1 MALDTIPKQEGG
13 KLKAVASGT
22 LPSGQPVVVNSDGT
36 VSVITEDSRD
46 QAVGSNTTVV
56 PSYPYA
62 ADYYASAYDAN
73 AQKVV
78 FVYRDESLQQRAKA
92 VVGTVSGT
100 SISFGTPVEFGPGTS
115 VLWFAVTYDANAQK
129 IVVAYSPSTNSYY
142 GYARV
147 GTVSGTSI
155 SFGTATVFH
164 SSYTDYTSITYDANA
179 QKVVIAFRDAGGNNY
194 GRAIVGTVSGTSIS
208 FGSYINFETTNVQGI
223 TVVHDT
229 AAQKNV
235 VFYKNSSL
243 RAKVLTVSGT
253 SISAG
258 AETNTVL
265 GVTSDFIN
273 ATYDAA
279 SQKVVA
285 VFANNENDTAAGIVG
300 TVSGT
305 SISFGSAVSFQT
317 GQLTSG
323 GQGHLPLAVT
333 YGQTSQKIVVICR
346 DVSNSNYGT
355 VYVGTVSGTS
365 ISFESGVAI
374 NSVITDTCSATYDV
388 NSESAVLFYRNDT
401 NSDRAEAVVFQ
412 PAYTSTNLT
421 SENYIGMSGGAIDSE
436 VISQALG
443 SAVVFESAAVG
454 SNVASTFDSN
464 SNKVVIVYQDTAN
477 SFYGTAIVGTV
488 SGTSISF
495 GSPVVFSSANRTQEI
510 QITFDSNSNKVVVA
524 YDDRADGQKG
534 KAIVGTVSGTSI
546 SFGSAVVFNNG
557 STDTGTPNAITF
569 DSNSNKV
576 VIAFQDKADTNKGK
590 AIVGTVS
597 GTSISFGSEATFLNA
612 DYATHVSATFDSNSN
627 KVVIVYKDGS
637 NSTHGYAVVGTVSGT
652 SISFG
657 TPVVFEAAATNN
669 PNVSFDTVNNKIVI
683 AYADGTVGTAIV
695 GTVSGE
701 SISFG
706 SPVIFN
712 STETTSPRV
721 RFDATAGKMVIAYGE
736 GASNVGTFK
745 TGTVNGTSISF
756 DSATVFESGA
766 TNAQNGLVYDSN
778 AGKMV
783 LSYYSGSNS
792 GYGTSKVLQ
801 TGYINITRGEV
812 ADGDTATI
820 DIVGTVSSNQLSL
833 TPGQQYYVQT
843 DGTVGT
849 TPADPSVLA
858 GTAVSATKMV
868 VKS

>member
-22 LPSGQPVVVNSDGT
+22 LPSGQPVIVNSDGT
-36 VSVITEDSRD
+36 VSVVGINTVSET
-46 QAVGSNTTVV
+46 VGSAVV
-56 PSYPYA
+56 FESA
-62 ADYYASAYDAN
+62 TSDHISAAYDAN

-78 FVYRDESLQQRAKA
+78 VAYRDQGNSFYGTA
-92 VVGTVSGT
+92 VVGTISGT
-100 SISFGTPVEFGPGTS
+100 SLSFGTPVVFSDTNTS
-115 VLWFAVTYDANAQK
+115 YTSICFDENAQK
-129 IVVAYSPSTNSYY
+129 M
-142 GYARV
+142 
-147 GTVSGTSI
+147 
-155 SFGTATVFH
+155 
-164 SSYTDYTSITYDANA
+164 
-179 QKVVIAFRDAGGNNY
+179 VIAYTFGAS

-208 FGSYINFETTNVQGI
+208 FGSPASLGTNAQDLSIVYDSSSQK
-223 TVVHDT
+223 VV
-229 AAQKNV
+229 V
-235 VFYKNSSL
+235 SLKNSNDNYGN
-243 RAKVLTVSGT
+243 ATVGTVSGT
-253 SISAG
+253 SISFGTLTVFASHVIY
-258 AETNTVL
+258 ETK
-265 GVTSDFIN
+265 I
-273 ATYDAA
+273 AYDSTNNKVVIAYTNA
-279 SQKVVA
+279 SQQG
-285 VFANNENDTAAGIVG
+285 TSIVG

-305 SISFGSAVSFQT
+305 SISFGSAAVFDAGEITFLDVAYDVASGKSVIVYMKGPGGNQGANAIVGTISGTSISFGT
-317 GQLTSG
+317 AVVYDSG
-323 GQGHLPLAVT
+323 SGNENNTIVYHEAAEKV
-333 YGQTSQKIVVICR
+333 IVVYW
-346 DVSNSNYGT
+346 DNSNSDRAT
-355 VYVGTVSGTS
+355 ALTGTVSGTS
-365 ISFESGVAI
+365 ISFE
-374 NSVITDTCSATYDV
+374 NSVVLEQGASSFISPAYD
-388 NSESAVLFYRNDT
+388 ST
-401 NSDRAEAVVFQ
+401 NEVVFVALKDDGNSGHGTGVVYQ
-412 PAYTSTNLT
+412 PTYSAANLT
-421 SENYIGMSGGAIDSE
+421 SENYIGMSGGVVDSE

-524 YDDRADGQKG
+524 YDDKADGQKG

-557 STDTGTPNAITF
+557 STDMGTPNAITF

-612 DYATHVSATFDSNSN
+612 NYATHVSATFDSNGN
-627 KVVIVYKDGS
+627 KVVIVYQDGS

-736 GASNVGTFK
+736 GSSNVGTFK
-745 TGTVNGTSISF
+745 TGTVDGTSISF

-766 TNAQNGLVYDSN
+766 TNARNGLVYDSN

-801 TGYINITRGEV
+801 TGYTNITRGSV
-812 ADGDTATI
+812 ADGDSATI
-820 DIVGTVSSNQLSL
+820 DIVGTVSKNQLSL

-843 DGTVGT
+843 DGTIGT